1 MKKMLILMIPLLLLT
16 GCGNRNIFDTN
27 YTYDYAEC
35 YLNGEYQKYGI
46 KKWSDYDGEQIQ
58 IEATDGK
65 LYLLSMNY
73 CRLVR
78 E

>member
-1 MKKMLILMIPLLLLT
+1 MKKLILLAIPVLLLT
-16 GCGNRNIFDTN
+16 GCGNKDIWDLN

-35 YLNGEYQKYGI
+35 YLNGEYQKYEI
-46 KKWSDYDGEQIQ
+46 EKWKDYDGEQIQ
-58 IEATDGK
+58 IKAEDGN

-73 CRLVR
+73 CRLVK

>member
-1 MKKMLILMIPLLLLT
+1 MKKIFILFGLVILLT
-16 GCGNRNIFDTN
+16 GCGNKDMFDMN

-35 YLNGEYQKYGI
+35 YLNGEYQKYEI
-46 KKWSDYDGEQIQ
+46 EKWTDYDGEQIQ
-58 IEATDGK
+58 IKTEDGD

-73 CRLVR
+73 CRLVK